1 MGQEAARLGD
11 AIAHTSAL
19 AGFLVGALIG
29 IALIAAVAFA
39 TFTCGFGVALLAG
52 LAAGFGASLILSGFE
67 KLGRS
72 QTSPS
77 GNITSGS
84 PNVFINSRAAA
95 FATAS
100 TVSCSKH
107 NPTPLVADGSGNVF
121 YNSLPA
127 SRKGDAIKIGRA
139 HV

>member
-1 MGQEAARLGD
+1 MGKEAARLGD
-11 AIAHTSAL
+11 QIAHTSAL
-19 AGFLVGALIG
+19 AGFLVGAIIG

-52 LAAGFGASLILSGFE
+52 LLAGLGASAILS
-67 KLGRS
+67 LGEAIGRMFS
-72 QTSPS
+72 SPS

-84 PNVFINSRAAA
+84 PNVFINGRAAA

-107 NPTPLVADGSGNVF
+107 NPTPLVADRKSTRL
-121 YNSLPA
+121 NS
-127 SRKGDAIKIGRA
+127 S
-139 HV
+139 H